1 MYMYSDHQAMKKST
15 LILCGITCFVL
26 GLGII
31 LYTYLQEETT
41 PNVEDYPILT
51 FEAEE
56 DYILDVDSIVV
67 SFVVSDSTALA
78 TVENGTW
85 RSTKT
90 GKSEHVDIDAILIYN
105 NEGEHYQNQQV
116 IVLPKGKYLKRV
128 GQYSYISNSNI
139 VSVVSIV
146 QIQ

>member
-1 MYMYSDHQAMKKST
+1 MS
-15 LILCGITCFVL
+15 LFEVL
-26 GLGII
+26 QRHCLEC
-31 LYTYLQEETT
+31 YDVT
-41 PNVEDYPILT
+41 VSPILS
-51 FEAEE
+51 
-56 DYILDVDSIVV
+56 DSTVV
-67 SFVVSDSTALA
+67 SFVISDSTALA

>member
-1 MYMYSDHQAMKKST
+1 MQKLH
-15 LILCGITCFVL
+15 ITIFICYHNAQCVFL
-26 GLGII
+26 S
-31 LYTYLQEETT
+31 Q
-41 PNVEDYPILT
+41 
-51 FEAEE
+51 
-56 DYILDVDSIVV
+56 VV
-67 SFVVSDSTALA
+67 PCSRYVVSDSTALA